1 MKRVSFFNVNLKAR
15 RWEHLMK
22 HDTNMS
28 NPIWS
33 ILEGAQLMK
42 ERTALITG
50 SAAGIGYA
58 CARLFSF
65 QGARVILVDI
75 NEEGLKKVSN
85 EIIAAGGYALPI
97 KADLT
102 DEKDIIS
109 LYRTALDKLGNFDI
123 LINNAGG
130 GLPTDIFDIT
140 SEEWDWVV
148 RLNLTSVFLMSQ
160 RAAQIFK
167 EQGYGVIVNL
177 SSIAGRSTSVTA
189 GCHYTS
195 AKAGILGLTRHL
207 ARQLASYN
215 VRVNAVCPGVIN
227 SKRLVKRME
236 EKGTRQKIEQSLPL
250 GRIGDVYEAA
260 SCCLFLASDLASYVT
275 GESLDVN
282 GGALMI

>member
-1 MKRVSFFNVNLKAR
+1 
-15 RWEHLMK
+15 
-22 HDTNMS
+22 
-28 NPIWS
+28 
-33 ILEGAQLMK
+33 MK

-58 CARLFSF
+58 CARLFSS

-75 NEEGLKKVSN
+75 NEEGLKKVSD
-85 EIIAAGGYALPI
+85 EIIATGGDAFPI

-102 DEKDIIS
+102 DEEDVIG
-109 LYRTALDKLGNFDI
+109 LYKAVLDKLGKLDI

-140 SEEWDWVV
+140 SEEWDGVI
-148 RLNLTSVFLMSQ
+148 RLNLTSVFFMSQ
-160 RAAQIFK
+160 KAAQIFK
-167 EQGYGVIVNL
+167 AQGHGVIVNL

-227 SKRLVKRME
+227 SERLIKRMK
-236 EKGTRQKIEQSLPL
+236 EKGTMQKIEQALPL
-250 GRIGDVYEAA
+250 GRIGDVYEVA
-260 SCCLFLASDLASYVT
+260 SCCLFLASDLASYIT